1 MEACRGKHPVSGGCR
16 GDGMT
21 MSWATGMSWKHVVE
35 DTLFRGGCRGDC
47 VSMSWET
54 GMSWKHVVEDT
65 QFRGDVVGTG

>member
-1 MEACRGKHPVSGGCR
+1 
-16 GDGMT
+16 
-21 MSWATGMSWKHVVE
+21 MSCKHVVE
-35 DTLFRGGCRGDC
+35 NTLFRGGCRGDC